1 MGIDDAHRRGFRV
14 PPSVRSASP
23 LARRAR
29 AAGRLAS
36 ALGVAASLVAV
47 GLATGRSASS
57 ASSPDRDVED
67 AAGSEPDMQVHGTGP
82 LVELPSEPSSQ
93 AAAAPPARDSIAG
106 EVLREAAGEAR
117 LFDGRPLRLVRTIR
131 MRVTAYSPDERSCGA
146 SADGITASGYSV
158 YTNGGA
164 LVAADP
170 KVLPLGSIVR
180 VPGYDGGSCVP
191 VLDVGGAIKGARLDV
206 LFPTHEEAM
215 AWGVRDLEVEVWDFD
230 DGRPSGFRR
239 MRRSH

>member
-29 AAGRLAS
+29 AAGRLAT

-47 GLATGRSASS
+47 GIATGRSASS
-57 ASSPDRDVED
+57 ASSSDRDVED
-67 AAGSEPDMQVHGTGP
+67 AAGSEPDMQVHGTSP
-82 LVELPSEPSSQ
+82 LVELPSEPSGQ
-93 AAAAPPARDSIAG
+93 AAAAPPARDSI
-106 EVLREAAGEAR
+106 AGEAR

-239 MRRSH
+239 MRRSR